1 MNKKLIV
8 CILVSMMLFTGCGE
22 SNDKV
27 KTSHDNSDD
36 VADYKDHETGA
47 YYFFDNGLI
56 VRNNADGTITV
67 YQLLGGIQG
76 IRGEIGFNF
85 GILIFEFWN

>member
-8 CILVSMMLFTGCGE
+8 CILVSIMLFTGCGE

-36 VADYKDHETGA
+36 VTDYKSNNDNSGDYKDHETGA

-67 YQLLGGIQG
+67 Y
-76 IRGEIGFNF
+76 
-85 GILIFEFWN
+85 

>member
-8 CILVSMMLFTGCGE
+8 CILVSIMLFTGCGE

-36 VADYKDHETGA
+36 VADYKNSGDSDDVTHETGA

-67 YQLLGGIQG
+67 Y
-76 IRGEIGFNF
+76 
-85 GILIFEFWN
+85 